1 MTRTSRALALLA
13 VLGLLSAGPAAASF
27 HFAVI
32 DEVATSVGGDP
43 AQQFVEIQML
53 FSGQGLVG
61 DTVLGAFDENG
72 QYLGDVLVLGKD
84 LMNSGA
90 GVRWIMTTQAFQD
103 AFPMFATD
111 FTFPAGMLPVENG
124 MICWGAPPGL
134 VAPSADTW
142 DHTDPS
148 NYIDCVAYGR
158 FCGTNSPSGAPVG
171 FTPAEHS
178 LQRTGTD
185 KFTNSEFGCS
195 ETLTPRSNVG
205 TEPIIAGATC
215 APVPAFTC
223 PMVATTTTTTMPT
236 GTTLPTVSGGGPLR
250 TDCFGA
256 WRVSGASG
264 RKPKVRC
271 KDGDAGCDH
280 DTDPG
285 CTLAAQLCFADAA
298 DPIYKGKC
306 KLKPVTRFKL
316 GGRARDD
323 ADRAN
328 SDAILHELADVGGTA
343 AGRSVTFATPIDT
356 ATCTPA
362 FALKVPLRT
371 KRGKARAGKK
381 TFRSATKAGKTDADT
396 LTVTCVP

>member
-1 MTRTSRALALLA
+1 MTRTSRALALTAL
-13 VLGLLSAGPAAASF
+13 VGLLGVLTARPAAASF
-27 HFAVI
+27 HVAVI

-53 FSGQGLVG
+53 FAGQNFVG

-90 GVRWIMTTQAFQD
+90 GVRWIMATQAFQT
-103 AFPMFATD
+103 AQSFAAD
-111 FTFPAGMLPVENG
+111 FTIPAGMLPVENG
-124 MICWGAPPGL
+124 MICWGAPGGI
-134 VAPSADTW
+134 APNPASW
-142 DHTDPS
+142 DHTDPTK
-148 NYIDCVAYGR
+148 YVDCVAYGR
-158 FCGTNSPSGAPVG
+158 FCGDNSPGGDPVG
-171 FTPAEHS
+171 FTPADHS
-178 LQRTGTD
+178 LQRTGTT
-185 KFTNSEFGCS
+185 KFTNSQFGCS
-195 ETLTPRSNVG
+195 ATLTPENNDG
-205 TEPIIAGATC
+205 MEQMIAGATC

-223 PMVATTTTTTMPT
+223 PTAGTTTT
-236 GTTLPTVSGGGPLR
+236 TTLPTVSGGGPLG

-256 WRVSGASG
+256 WRVAGASG
-264 RKPKVRC
+264 RKPRVRC
-271 KDGDAGCDH
+271 RDGDAGCDQ
-280 DTDPG
+280 DGEPG

-298 DPIYKGKC
+298 DPIYRGKC
-306 KLKPVTRFKL
+306 KARPVTRFKL

-328 SDAILHELADVGGTA
+328 AEAILHGLADVGGTP
-343 AGRSVTFATPIDT
+343 AGRGATFSTPIAS

-371 KRGKARAGKK
+371 KGGRTRAGKK
-381 TFRSATKAGKTDADT
+381 TFRSATKAGKTDADR